1 MSYIAPSQPSSG
13 RGHTRGNQSLSFNP
27 TSSAPN
33 PNPQPHYR
41 SLLDVDHHRAQPS
54 NLDTR
59 PLPAIPHIA
68 EEDEC
73 PVCHRELPSRTLPD
87 FENAR
92 AAHITQCIEDQI
104 AVHNGQTRPGAYTS
118 QSQPAPSPPVP
129 GPVVPV
135 THPVQASNRSS
146 STHNA
151 PSRASASGYAVPLQP
166 PNLVPAPIANTPEAR
181 MAAREAAHAAV
192 VLRASQPGSPSGDTG
207 RRTGMFLYKASEKD
221 CVDDAECTIC
231 LEEFEV
237 GVGMARLECLCRFHA
252 RCIREWFV
260 DHPGRCPVHQHD
272 GYGF

>member
-1 MSYIAPSQPSSG
+1 MIVPTQPNLG

-41 SLLDVDHHRAQPS
+41 SLLDIDNQRTQPS
-54 NLDTR
+54 NLDSR
-59 PLPAIPHIA
+59 PLPAIPRIP

-73 PVCHRELPSRTLPD
+73 PVCHRELPSRTMPN
-87 FENAR
+87 FEDAR
-92 AAHITQCIEDQI
+92 AEHITQCIEDQI
-104 AVHNGQTRPGAYTS
+104 AVHNGQSRPGAYTS
-118 QSQPAPSPPVP
+118 QSQPALNPS
-129 GPVVPV
+129 GSSSDA
-135 THPVQASNRSS
+135 HPQQVAQTPASS
-146 STHNA
+146 STQHVFT
-151 PSRASASGYAVPLQP
+151 RASASFQTVSLQP
-166 PNLVPAPIANTPEAR
+166 TVSVPAPIANTPEAR

-192 VLRASQPGSPSGDTG
+192 VLRTSQSSSPSGDMG

-252 RCIREWFV
+252 KCIREWFV